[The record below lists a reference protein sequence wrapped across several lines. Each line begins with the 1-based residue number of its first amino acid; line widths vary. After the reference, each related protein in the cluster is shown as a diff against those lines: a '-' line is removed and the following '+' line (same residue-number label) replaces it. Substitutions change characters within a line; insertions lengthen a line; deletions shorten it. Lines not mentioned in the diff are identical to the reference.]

1 MPGEAAMTSSEQ
13 AKAATTTDSELLYEV
28 RDGIGLITF
37 NRPAARNALTF
48 AMYDRLAE
56 ICASTPA
63 DGSVKAIIL
72 TGAGGRAFAA
82 GTDISLFRDFRS
94 REQGLEYERRAE
106 ENFTAIEAC
115 PVPTIAAI
123 AGACTGG
130 GAAIAACCD
139 IRLAARDMKFGFP
152 IARTLGNCL
161 SAATLARLVA
171 LLGEARVVDLL
182 YTARLMEADE
192 ARAIGLIS
200 EVLDSPAA
208 VVERAWTLAREIASH
223 APLTQRITKELL
235 RRLRTRA
242 PKVDDGDLIA
252 RAYTSADFREGLEAF
267 LAKRPPKWTGK

>member
-208 VVERAWTLAREIASH
+208 VVERAWTLAREIACH
-223 APLTQRITKELL
+223 APLTLRITKELL
-235 RRLRTRA
+235 RRLRRRA

>member
-1 MPGEAAMTSSEQ
+1 MTSSDRTKAA
-13 AKAATTTDSELLYEV
+13 AKADGDLLYEV

-48 AMYDRLAE
+48 GMYDRLAE
-56 ICASTPA
+56 ICANSPA
-63 DGSVKAIIL
+63 DGPVKAIVL

-94 REQGLEYERRAE
+94 AEQGLEYEKRAE
-106 ENFTAIEAC
+106 EIFTAIESC

-139 IRLAARDMKFGFP
+139 IRIAARDLKFGFP

-171 LLGEARVVDLL
+171 LLGEARVVDLI
-182 YTARLMEADE
+182 YTARLMDAEE
-192 ARAIGLIS
+192 ARSIGLVS
-200 EVLDSPAA
+200 ELIDSPAA
-208 VVERAWTLAREIASH
+208 VVARAMSLAREIAGH
-223 APLTQRITKELL
+223 APLTLRITKELL
-235 RRLRTRA
+235 RRLRARS
-242 PKVDDGDLIA
+242 PKVDDRDLIA
-252 RAYTSADFREGLEAF
+252 KAYTSADFREGLEAF
-267 LAKRPPKWTGK
+267 LAKRTPKWSGK